1 MSDLLERLEAL
12 RQEYRDLADEYEKD
26 GDEDA
31 RNRSLLVAYKVDAII
46 ADERK
51 RREPVEMSCPSCE
64 KVTRCFESREM
75 CCSECLAMFETP
87 EQLDANLDADRKAR
101 GMPAAEH
108 KAPDPRDALL
118 AQAREAL
125 EWAEWGD
132 DDHCPVCGH
141 AVDKHSETCE
151 LSLAI
156 AAIDKHMG
164 RKP

>member
-1 MSDLLERLEAL
+1 MSDLLERLETL
-12 RQEYRDLADEYEKD
+12 RTRVGNWVEPSVFDKQLAP
-26 GDEDA
+26 
-31 RNRSLLVAYKVDAII
+31 LFDAIL